1 MTDSEHPI
9 LPGFPPQQ
17 LEALQNRY
25 AAGQLQGPAVS
36 LESLLAEVPAEHQRE
51 VFEVLLLDDLAL
63 QAGLGKAVRLA
74 DYLTRF
80 PNYSRE
86 IEAAF
91 REAESPAPRLPPTED
106 RRDDRPVRGDS
117 PKAAAPPSG
126 PAKASQV
133 PPGGA
138 TRNPPPTLISSGN
151 AAPALIGDFEVLR
164 RLGHGGFGDVYLAR
178 DSTLRRLVAI
188 KVPNERA
195 LRRMGETWIRE
206 ARIAAQLD
214 HPHIVTVY
222 HVGSAPEFPA
232 FIVTRYIDGITLAE
246 RMAQSPVP
254 LAEAVELVITV
265 AEALDY
271 AHRALPGMVHRD
283 IKPSN
288 LLLNHQGRV
297 HVADFGLAIQE
308 ADDPLE
314 LGVAGTPP
322 YMSPEQIRGEEHRI
336 DRRSDIYS
344 LGVVLYELLTGRR
357 PFRAK
362 ERVELEYEIT
372 RQDPKP
378 PRRLNSRIPQE
389 LERICLKALAKLV
402 SERYSTARE
411 LAEDLRAFQ
420 ASHPTECRTEEDTPN
435 PPAHPASPPTPVTP
449 IPPGGVT
456 PPSSQTPGSTPSDR
470 ASSRSPPIVP
480 KGLRAFDAGDAGFF
494 LQMLPGP
501 RDRDGLPDSLRF
513 WKRRIEQSDDQP
525 PFLVG
530 VLTGPS
536 GCGKSSFIRAGL
548 IPLLGREV
556 LPIYVE
562 ATADR
567 TERQLRASLQRQL
580 PRLEQLTSLPQ
591 LLGAISRGE
600 AGLGQRKL
608 LLVIDQ
614 FEQWLQAH
622 EGQEQDLLA
631 SALRQCDGERLQ
643 ALLLVRDDFSLG
655 VHRFLRWLDISL
667 VQGWNHA
674 VLDRFGLDHARQ
686 VLTAFGTAFGK
697 LPAEPSDLTVSQREF
712 VTRATEGLAERHLVA
727 PVRLALFAEMFRN
740 RPWTPEA
747 LIGVGGAEGVG
758 RVFLDETF
766 RSDGAPPQYRL
777 HAPAAQRV
785 LAALLPEVGS
795 EIKGHRQP
803 LSKLIEVA
811 GYTHRPDDA
820 EELLRVLDTDLHLIS
835 PVVDSIA
842 SVEEPAS
849 ARPDGPV
856 TEGVAEGRAG
866 GGPAETHYHLTHDYL
881 VPSLRKWIES
891 TVGETPAGRARLLL
905 REQSRLWND
914 RPRNRYLPT
923 LGEYAQLL
931 RWTSAKDRTEPER
944 KMLAR
949 ATRVHGQRL
958 GMAALVL
965 LLALLAGLWFQARSQ
980 ASSQVEQ
987 LATSQ
992 PTEWNRLVA
1001 QLNQSRGRSTA
1012 RDLVNAHLRTVTN
1025 PTDAVPLRLAQLRL
1039 APDQADLS
1047 ALHEVLLSGPLDQFL
1062 PVREQLRPQA
1072 VAVVPP
1078 LWTALRD
1085 ESLDGPRRLRAAM
1098 ALAGLAAAAMEAGVT
1113 DQSPT
1118 APTAPTWTPAD
1129 VAFVTEQ
1136 LVASNVETQPV
1147 LREALRPI
1155 HALLDADLERLFVT
1169 ETASPLVRLAAAHA
1183 VADFSHSDVNRM
1195 VRLLN
1200 RANPEQ
1206 YAILYA
1212 RLPDEMADAT
1222 LADLARLAATPPPK
1236 TLGSAERLHWG
1247 RQRANAA
1254 VTLLRRGQ
1262 VRGALRALEVTD
1274 DPEALTQFIFRC
1286 RSEGVVLE
1294 QLLACLDEVATAGN
1308 DRYAPPARYAVL
1320 LALGEFP
1327 LAQVPQERVGALV
1340 DQLGAWY
1347 AGDPSSCVHA
1357 ATGWLLRQWGQQSLA
1372 DRVDWT
1378 PVPYVPDREWFTE
1391 VLEVRPTLPA
1401 AETSPPHD
1409 SPPATRKWPLTFHV
1423 SVPGTYT
1430 IGSPL
1435 DEPDRRPKEEHL
1447 REIQITHPFAVLER
1461 ELTMQELIDFNPEF
1475 EAARQSY
1482 PSELSQA
1489 AHSVDW
1495 YDAVAC
1501 VRWMSQQTQLG
1512 ESAQAYPDPSRLNPG
1527 EYPRETDP
1535 KQDWAPRNWPLR
1547 LDRPGFRL
1555 PTESEWE
1562 VACRGPFR
1570 TRYPHGGDLSLVGRF
1585 GWTGENSQRRHHIPR
1600 ELRPTLRG
1608 LYDSQGNV
1616 LEWTHDWFAEQPSEV
1631 INPSGPLT
1639 GDDRTLRGGS
1649 GIHGAIYCR
1658 AASRY
1663 GSSPADASYLTGL
1676 RPARSLVPMPP
1687 DRE

>member
-9 LPGFPPQQ
+9 SPGFPPQQ

-25 AAGQLQGPAVS
+25 AAGQLHGPAVS

-254 LAEAVELVITV
+254 LAEAVELVVTV

-420 ASHPTECRTEEDTPN
+420 ASHPTECRTEEDTLN
-435 PPAHPASPPTPVTP
+435 LPAHPASPPTPVTP

-470 ASSRSPPIVP
+470 APSRSPPIVP

-556 LPIYVE
+556 LPIYLE

-567 TERQLRASLQRQL
+567 TERQLRATLQRQL
-580 PRLEQLTSLPQ
+580 PRLEQLTGLPQ

-697 LPAEPSDLTVSQREF
+697 LPAEPSDFTVSQREF

-856 TEGVAEGRAG
+856 TDGVAEGRAG
-866 GGPAETHYHLTHDYL
+866 GPAAGGPAETHYHLTHDYL

-992 PTEWNRLVA
+992 PAEWNRLVA

-1118 APTAPTWTPAD
+1118 APTSPTWTPAD

-1136 LVASNVETQPV
+1136 LVASNVETQAL
-1147 LREALRPI
+1147 LRDALRPI
-1155 HALLDADLERLFVT
+1155 HTLLATDLEQIFTAEKQPLLPRISAATAVT
-1169 ETASPLVRLAAAHA
+1169 
-1183 VADFSHSDVNRM
+1183 DFFRDD
-1195 VRLLN
+1195 
-1200 RANPEQ
+1200 P
-1206 YAILYA
+1206 A
-1212 RLPDEMADAT
+1212 R
-1222 LADLARLAATPPPK
+1222 LARLLTLATPEQFAIVYERMPPELPESVVNDLATCAATPPADDLP
-1236 TLGSAERLHWG
+1236 TADRVAFGQ
-1247 RQRANAA
+1247 QRANAA
-1254 VTLLRRGQ
+1254 VTLVRQRRLPE
-1262 VRGALRALEVTD
+1262 ALRVLDVGD
-1274 DPEALTQFIFRC
+1274 DPEALTQFLFRC
-1286 RSEGVVLE
+1286 GPRGVELE
-1294 QLLACLDEVATAGN
+1294 DLLQCLDLVGERAG
-1308 DRYAPPARYAVL
+1308 DRTNALARQALL
-1320 LALGEFP
+1320 LALGEYPFE
-1327 LAQVPQERVGALV
+1327 QVPPSRRGQFLSRLA
-1340 DQLGAWY
+1340 DWY
-1347 AGDPSSCVHA
+1347 AHDPSSGVHGA
-1357 ATGWLLRQWGQQSLA
+1357 AGWLLRQWNQHPVA
-1372 DRVDWT
+1372 DRVDQT
-1378 PVPYVPDREWFTE
+1378 AIPYAPGREWFTE
-1391 VLEVRPTLPA
+1391 VLRVNRDAASSGEVLAMTFVVFPPQAVRVGSQPEEPERDEI
-1401 AETSPPHD
+1401 ETPQV
-1409 SPPATRKWPLTFHV
+1409 ATISR
-1423 SVPGTYT
+1423 
-1430 IGSPL
+1430 
-1435 DEPDRRPKEEHL
+1435 
-1447 REIQITHPFAVLER
+1447 PFAVLDR
-1461 ELTMQELIDFNPEF
+1461 EVTIAELFLFDPRF
-1475 EAARQSY
+1475 EQGWRGQKPDRADAAVG
-1482 PSELSQA
+1482 LSWHDAIRYCRWLATQA
-1489 AHSVDW
+1489 GLA
-1495 YDAVAC
+1495 A
-1501 VRWMSQQTQLG
+1501 G
-1512 ESAQAYPDPSRLNPG
+1512 EQAYPDPTDLDAEAFPRISPEEDVPLHWPLELQRSGYRLLTEAEWELMARAGTRTAFGYGSDPTLLAAMGWFEENSGKRAHP
-1527 EYPRETDP
+1527 PRQLRPNLRGIFDTHGNVWEWVHDGLGDGDRPVEATDP
-1535 KQDWAPRNWPLR
+1535 LGEPKSQLR
-1547 LDRPGFRL
+1547 L
-1555 PTESEWE
+1555 
-1562 VACRGPFR
+1562 
-1570 TRYPHGGDLSLVGRF
+1570 
-1585 GWTGENSQRRHHIPR
+1585 
-1600 ELRPTLRG
+1600 
-1608 LYDSQGNV
+1608 
-1616 LEWTHDWFAEQPSEV
+1616 
-1631 INPSGPLT
+1631 
-1639 GDDRTLRGGS
+1639 LRGGS
-1649 GIHGAIYCR
+1649 WVNPWNSCR
-1658 AASRY
+1658 SATRNWRDSNATSAFTGFRLARTLPVADKASP
-1663 GSSPADASYLTGL
+1663 SAPP
-1676 RPARSLVPMPP
+1676 PAR
-1687 DRE
+1687 